1 MRYKVENILKYQ
13 YKLTEHEINMAMI
26 GRSNELREA
35 YLAQVAPE
43 AVAESIYNRAKRE
56 GYVR

>member
-1 MRYKVENILKYQ
+1 MRYKVKDILKYK
-13 YKLTEHEINMAMI
+13 YKLTEHEINMALM
-26 GRSNELREA
+26 GRSDELREA

-56 GYVR
+56 GLI